1 VTTSVPTPASA
12 SASTPTTAANAG
24 AGRLA
29 VEPAIHLPA
38 RKTRGLWRD
47 AWRRLLRNKL
57 ALAGMLLIAFVILV
71 ALLAD
76 VLPLPDPTF
85 QYPNSSYAHPT
96 AAHLLGNDQLG
107 RDVLSRLV
115 HGARVSLSVA
125 LFAQAIILAIGLTVG
140 GVAGYVGGRVD
151 NWLMRFTDVF
161 YAFPDLLF
169 VIIITTALGASL
181 TNIFLAIGLVNW
193 TDLARLVRGQMLTL
207 RERDYVSAARSLGAS
222 SPRILLNHLL
232 PNAAGPVIVRL
243 TYGIPQAI
251 FTEAVLSFIG
261 LGVRPPQASWG
272 TMVEQGNQAIFSAPH
287 LVLFPAIAIAL
298 TMLAF
303 NFLGDGLRDA
313 LDPQNTR

>member
-1 VTTSVPTPASA
+1 MTSTAVAS
-12 SASTPTTAANAG
+12 
-24 AGRLA
+24 GRVG
-29 VEPAIHLPA
+29 VEPAIYTPA
-38 RKTRGLWRD
+38 RSSRGLWRD
-47 AWRRLLRNKL
+47 AWRRLLRNRL
-57 ALAGMLLIAFVILV
+57 AVAGMILIGLVILIAM
-71 ALLAD
+71 LAD
-76 VLPLPDPTF
+76 VLPLPDPTYQF
-85 QYPNSSYAHPT
+85 PASSYARPS
-96 AAHLLGNDQLG
+96 AAHLLGNDQVG

-125 LFAQAIILAIGLTVG
+125 VFAQAIILVIGLTIG
-140 GVAGYVGGRVD
+140 GVAGYFGGRID

-193 TDLARLVRGQMLTL
+193 TDLARLVRGQILTL
-207 RERDYVSAARSLGAS
+207 RERDFVSAARSLGAS
-222 SPRILLNHLL
+222 TPRLLIQHLL

-272 TMVEQGNQAIFSAPH
+272 TMVQQGNQAIFSAPH

>member
-1 VTTSVPTPASA
+1 MATSLATPSSATSVATGRPAATDSVVYVPPRT
-12 SASTPTTAANAG
+12 S
-24 AGRLA
+24 
-29 VEPAIHLPA
+29 
-38 RKTRGLWRD
+38 RGLWRD
-47 AWRRLLRNKL
+47 AWRRLLRNRL
-57 ALAGMLLIAFVILV
+57 AMAGLVFIAFMVLV
-71 ALLAD
+71 AILAP
-76 VLPLPDPTF
+76 VLPLPDPTY
-85 QYPNSSYAHPT
+85 QYPSSSYARPN
-96 AAHLLGNDQLG
+96 AAHWLGNDEVG
-107 RDVLSRLV
+107 RDLLSRLIY
-115 HGARVSLSVA
+115 GARVSLAVA
-125 LFAQAIILAIGLTVG
+125 IFVQALILVIGLTIG
-140 GVAGYVGGRVD
+140 GIAGYFGGRID

-169 VIIITTALGASL
+169 VIIITAALGASI

-193 TDLARLVRGQMLTL
+193 TDLARLVRGQLLTL
-207 RERDYVSAARSLGAS
+207 RERDFVSAARSIGAPHS
-222 SPRILLNHLL
+222 RIIAQHLL

-243 TYGIPQAI
+243 TYGVPQAI

-272 TMVEQGNQAIFSAPH
+272 TMIQRGNEAIFSAPH

>member
-1 VTTSVPTPASA
+1 VTTTT
-12 SASTPTTAANAG
+12 ASTSATSVAS
-24 AGRLA
+24 GRLA
-29 VEPAIHLPA
+29 VEPGVYSPA
-38 RKTRGLWRD
+38 RTSRGLWRD

-57 ALAGMLLIAFVILV
+57 ALAGMIYIALVVLV

-85 QYPNSSYAHPT
+85 QFPASSYAPPSPT
-96 AAHLLGNDQLG
+96 HWLGHDQVG

-125 LFAQAIILAIGLTVG
+125 LFAQAIILLVGLTIG
-140 GVAGYVGGRVD
+140 GLAGYFGGRID

-169 VIIITTALGASL
+169 VIIITAALGASL

-193 TDLARLVRGQMLTL
+193 TDLARLVRGQLLTL
-207 RERDYVSAARSLGAS
+207 RERDFVSAARSLGAPA
-222 SPRILLNHLL
+222 PRIILQHLL
-232 PNAAGPVIVRL
+232 PNAAGPIIVRL

-272 TMVEQGNQAIFSAPH
+272 TMIQQGAQAIFSAPH
-287 LVLFPAIAIAL
+287 LVLFPGILIAL

-303 NFLGDGLRDA
+303 NFLGDGMRDA

>member
-1 VTTSVPTPASA
+1 MTSTASSAPTASA
-12 SASTPTTAANAG
+12 VAS
-24 AGRLA
+24 GRIA
-29 VEPAIHLPA
+29 VEPAIYTPS
-38 RKTRGLWRD
+38 RSSRGLWRD

-57 ALAGMLLIAFVILV
+57 AVAGMLLIGLVILI
-71 ALLAD
+71 AIFAD
-76 VLPLPDPTF
+76 VLPLPDPTYQF
-85 QYPNSSYAHPT
+85 PASSYARPS
-96 AAHLLGNDQLG
+96 AAHLLGNDQVG

-125 LFAQAIILAIGLTVG
+125 VFAQAIILVIGLSIG
-140 GVAGYVGGRVD
+140 GLAGYFGGRID

-193 TDLARLVRGQMLTL
+193 TDLARLVRGQILTL
-207 RERDYVSAARSLGAS
+207 RERDFVSAARSLGAS
-222 SPRILLNHLL
+222 TPRLLIQHLL

-272 TMVEQGNQAIFSAPH
+272 TMVQQGNEAIFSAPH
-287 LVLFPAIAIAL
+287 LVLFPAIAIAM

>member
-1 VTTSVPTPASA
+1 MTSTAVAS
-12 SASTPTTAANAG
+12 
-24 AGRLA
+24 GRVG
-29 VEPAIHLPA
+29 VEPAIYTPT
-38 RKTRGLWRD
+38 RSSRGLWRD
-47 AWRRLLRNKL
+47 AWRRLLRNRL
-57 ALAGMLLIAFVILV
+57 ALAGMILIGLVILIAM
-71 ALLAD
+71 LAD
-76 VLPLPDPTF
+76 VLPLPDPTYQF
-85 QYPNSSYAHPT
+85 PASSYARPS
-96 AAHLLGNDQLG
+96 AAHLLGNDQVG

-125 LFAQAIILAIGLTVG
+125 VFAQAIILVIGLTIG
-140 GVAGYVGGRVD
+140 GVAGYFGGRID

-193 TDLARLVRGQMLTL
+193 TDLARLVRGQILTL
-207 RERDYVSAARSLGAS
+207 RERDFVSAARSLGAS
-222 SPRILLNHLL
+222 TPRLLIQHLL

-272 TMVEQGNQAIFSAPH
+272 TMVQQGNQAIFSAPH

>member
-1 VTTSVPTPASA
+1 MS
-12 SASTPTTAANAG
+12 TTAAPTSTSTLASG
-24 AGRLA
+24 SLA
-29 VEPAIHLPA
+29 VEPAVYAPA
-38 RKTRGLWRD
+38 RSSRGLWRD
-47 AWRRLLRNKL
+47 ARRRLLRNRL
-57 ALAGMLLIAFVILV
+57 AVAGMILIGFVILV

-76 VLPLPDPTF
+76 VLPLPDPAYQF
-85 QYPNSSYAHPT
+85 PNSSYARPT
-96 AAHLLGNDQLG
+96 AQHLLGNDQVG

-115 HGARVSLSVA
+115 HGARLSLSVA
-125 LFAQAIILAIGLTVG
+125 VFAQAIILVIGLTIG
-140 GVAGYVGGRVD
+140 GLAGYFGGRID

-193 TDLARLVRGQMLTL
+193 TDLARLVRGQLLTL
-207 RERDYVSAARSLGAS
+207 RERDFVLAARSLGAS
-222 SPRILLNHLL
+222 TPRLLLQHLL
-232 PNAAGPVIVRL
+232 PNSAGPVIVRL

-272 TMVEQGNQAIFSAPH
+272 TMVQQGNEAIFSAPH

>member
-1 VTTSVPTPASA
+1 MVLIGLVI
-12 SASTPTTAANAG
+12 
-24 AGRLA
+24 
-29 VEPAIHLPA
+29 AI
-38 RKTRGLWRD
+38 
-47 AWRRLLRNKL
+47 
-57 ALAGMLLIAFVILV
+57 

-76 VLPLPDPTF
+76 VLPLPDPTYQF
-85 QYPNSSYAHPT
+85 PASSYARPS
-96 AAHLLGNDQLG
+96 AAHLLGNDQVG

-115 HGARVSLSVA
+115 HGARLSLSVA
-125 LFAQAIILAIGLTVG
+125 VFAQAIILVIGLTIG
-140 GVAGYVGGRVD
+140 GLAGYFGGRID
-151 NWLMRFTDVF
+151 NYLMRFTDVF

-193 TDLARLVRGQMLTL
+193 TDLARLVRGQVLTL
-207 RERDYVSAARSLGAS
+207 RERDFVTAARSLGAS
-222 SPRILLNHLL
+222 TPRLLLQHLL

-251 FTEAVLSFIG
+251 FTEAVLSFSG

-272 TMVEQGNQAIFSAPH
+272 TMVQQGNEAIFSAPH